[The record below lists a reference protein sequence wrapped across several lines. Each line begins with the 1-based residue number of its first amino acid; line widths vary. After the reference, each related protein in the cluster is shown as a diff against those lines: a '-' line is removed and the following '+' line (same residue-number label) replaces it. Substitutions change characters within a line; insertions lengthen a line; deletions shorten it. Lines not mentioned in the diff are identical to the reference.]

1 MSYDTVSRTMLT
13 FAEIGLAGLV
23 EVYGGAKRFDPNM
36 SNHHHLHCIS
46 CGQIIDF
53 NNDQYNNL
61 EIPDDIRQR
70 FMVLN
75 SRVVLKG
82 ICENCRS
89 SGKVSP

>member
-1 MSYDTVSRTMLT
+1 MLT

-75 SRVVLKG
+75 SRV
-82 ICENCRS
+82 S
-89 SGKVSP
+89 SKVFVKTAAARGKFPPNIIF